1 MRKKGF
7 TLIEMLVVIAMLAIV
22 GTIVVGVAGDIHSRH
37 NGMAVQPV
45 GPEYMAAAPAPV
57 VIIDDDY
64 FPTYSWWMANPY
76 GGAYRG
82 RYYTTSHYSYYYHAN
97 PPGYS
102 KPYVAVTSR
111 PAVRTATAA
120 EVRTTRPPAKGSFG
134 TPSTSS
140 GSFGS
145 KSTTVPS
152 VPEAR
157 TGSSFSG
164 SRPTSGGSFS
174 KSRGSFNSGSSAAS
188 SKGSFGSSS
197 SRPSSS
203 WSGSSSSRSS
213 GSFGGSSPSRS
224 SGSFGGSSGFS
235 SSGRSSSGSFGSS
248 SSFSSSSSRSS
259 SSSSSSSRR

>member
-7 TLIEMLVVIAMLAIV
+7 TLIEMLVVIAILAIV
-22 GTIVVGVAGDIHSRH
+22 GSVIFSVAGGNHTRY
-37 NGMAVQPV
+37 NAGAVQPV

-57 VIIDDDY
+57 VIIDDNY

-82 RYYTTSHYSYYYHAN
+82 RYYTTSHYSYYYHTN

-111 PAVRTATAA
+111 PTVRTATAA

-145 KSTTVPS
+145 KSAAVPS
-152 VPEAR
+152 APAAR

-164 SRPTSGGSFS
+164 SKPTSGGSFS
-174 KSRGSFNSGSSAAS
+174 KARGSFNSESTAPSSR
-188 SKGSFGSSS
+188 GSFGSSS

-203 WSGSSSSRSS
+203 WSGSS
-213 GSFGGSSPSRS
+213 PSRS
-224 SGSFGGSSGFS
+224 SGSFGGSSGFGS
-235 SSGRSSSGSFGSS
+235 SSRSSSGSFGSS
-248 SSFSSSSSRSS
+248 SSSSSSSRSS